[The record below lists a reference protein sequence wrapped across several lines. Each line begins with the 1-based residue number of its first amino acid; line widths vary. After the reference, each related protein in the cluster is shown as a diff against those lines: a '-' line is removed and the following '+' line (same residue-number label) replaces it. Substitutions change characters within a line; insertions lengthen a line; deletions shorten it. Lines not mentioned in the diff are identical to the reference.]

1 MVKLRMEVTG
11 IKELTGYFREL
22 AREAPGKLTARTV
35 RAGAEVILEE
45 AKENIRGTFE
55 EQTGALEDSG
65 EVVVVNQFR
74 ADARFTAP
82 YAAAQEYGLLEQPI
96 TDLQRAFFWWR
107 YSETGDE
114 MWRALAL
121 SMTYT
126 IPTMPYLRPA
136 IDSHQRAAAHVMAGV
151 LRHEMVKLRPKTA
164 TVRGA
169 LNY

>member
-35 RAGAEVILEE
+35 REGAEVILEE

-55 EQTGALEDSG
+55 EQTGALENSG

-74 ADARFTAP
+74 ADVRFNAAH
-82 YAAAQEYGLLEQPI
+82 AAAQEYGLLKQPI
-96 TDLQRAFFWWR
+96 TERQRAFFWFQFI
-107 YSETGDE
+107 ETKDP

-121 SMTYT
+121 SETYT

-136 IDSHQRAAAHVMAGV
+136 IDSHQRAAAHVMAGA
-151 LRHEMVKLRPKTA
+151 LRHEMAKLRPKSA
-164 TVRGA
+164 AVRGA